1 MQREETPNKTVFTDL
16 SACPPT
22 GRILAI
28 DPGTKRVGIAV
39 SDADRVIATPV
50 AVIDRASWKKLL
62 VTIKEYVSQFDAAA
76 IVIGLPLDSYGLE
89 TDMTAEA
96 ADMARKLALSLE
108 IPVFQQDERLT
119 SYEAKGRRWERGK
132 TTEKIDSEAASIIL
146 TDFLDRLK
154 PEPSYDSFF
163 AYPIKEKN

>member
-1 MQREETPNKTVFTDL
+1 MQREETPNITEFTDL

-22 GRILAI
+22 GRILGI

-62 VTIKEYVSQFDAAA
+62 VVIKEYVSQFDASAV
-76 IVIGLPLDSYGLE
+76 VIGLPLDSSGFE
-89 TDMTAEA
+89 THMTAEA
-96 ADMARKLALSLE
+96 IDIARKLSLSLA
-108 IPVFQQDERLT
+108 IPVFLQDERMT

-132 TTEKIDSEAASIIL
+132 SIEKIDSEAASIIL
-146 TDFLDRLK
+146 TDFMGRIKSDR
-154 PEPSYDSFF
+154 SHDSFF
-163 AYPIKEKN
+163 AFPIEEKK